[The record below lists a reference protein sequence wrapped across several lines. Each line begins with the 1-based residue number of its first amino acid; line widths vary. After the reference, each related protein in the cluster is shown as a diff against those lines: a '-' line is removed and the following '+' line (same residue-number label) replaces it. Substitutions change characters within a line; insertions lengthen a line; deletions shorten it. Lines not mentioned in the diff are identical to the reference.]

1 MTHHFLPEDET
12 NRLEQFRD
20 WRKGHFTENV
30 EEKYNS
36 IDGKLRL
43 NQTILDNNRIESHET
58 WKLQALGLTFGDPI
72 KQKLILE
79 WVLVQDEFGSDP
91 ALNWP

>member
-20 WRKGHFTENV
+20 WMKGHFTENV

-43 NQTILDNNRIESHET
+43 NQTILDNNWIESHET

-79 WVLVQDEFGSDP
+79 WVLV
-91 ALNWP
+91 